1 MIYWILEW
9 FSVSDFKEVP
19 SFIHS
24 CQLWINPRVN
34 YPFYDLSIL
43 PPPSPSFHLPAGYF
57 PIRWHLS
64 HGLEKELM
72 LDEMKNASMKSWKV
86 LELIFL
92 FESRLAC
99 NHFYVISIHISQKRS
114 MRRIFIQIRTISQWV
129 KQASQLL
136 KIIPHNW
143 NYEKTIRGHVFPY
156 TCVEKLLS
164 NFRNHFMYKGK

>member
-1 MIYWILEW
+1 M
-9 FSVSDFKEVP
+9 
-19 SFIHS
+19 
-24 CQLWINPRVN
+24 
-34 YPFYDLSIL
+34 SIL

-57 PIRWHLS
+57 PIRWHLT

-114 MRRIFIQIRTISQWV
+114 MRRIFMQRSTISQWV

-156 TCVEKLLS
+156 TCVEILLS
-164 NFRNHFMYKGK
+164 HFRNHFMYKGKYKYYFCYTKEKYVFFLKRRGEKWTQRSSPITI